1 MNRLDD
7 ALRGGQKMCS
17 ANVATATVEAWIF
30 FQNVI
35 FHKWIC
41 SNGFENTLNGQSS
54 ALPGGNKAFFTKA
67 RNCRTSCRRSGL
79 SPMVPDNSSKHATT
93 RTMDA

>member
-30 FQNVI
+30 QNVI
-35 FHKWIC
+35 FQHVIFLI
-41 SNGFENTLNGQSS
+41 GFEKTLNGESS
-54 ALPGGNKAFFTKA
+54 ALPGGNRTEANVATETVEAWFFFQK
-67 RNCRTSCRRSGL
+67 
-79 SPMVPDNSSKHATT
+79 
-93 RTMDA
+93 MDCKKR